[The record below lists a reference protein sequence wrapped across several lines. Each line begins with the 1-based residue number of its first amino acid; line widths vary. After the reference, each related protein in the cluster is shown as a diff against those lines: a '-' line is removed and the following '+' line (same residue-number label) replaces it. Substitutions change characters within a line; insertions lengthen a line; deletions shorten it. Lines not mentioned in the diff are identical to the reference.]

1 MAKNVNLLIVDDDI
15 NMLATVGDVF
25 QDRGYNVAMVEDG
38 HRAIK
43 LVSRKYFDVVLMDLK
58 MPGIN
63 GLETY
68 KEVKKIIPT
77 STVIMM
83 TGDSKEELVKK
94 AIEEGAYTV
103 IYKPFNVKKVVKIV
117 EEALKKPVILIVDD
131 RVEDR
136 ETLRDIL
143 AGRGYRTVLAKD
155 GYEAVGFA
163 EKGNF
168 DVVLLD
174 IKMPG
179 MNGVKTMERIK
190 EFRPE
195 TGIIMMTAYSMEE
208 FVEDSLRKG
217 AYTCLFKPIDVEK
230 MLNAVQKVRDLSKKF
245 REEEQAEILIVD
257 DDPNY
262 RETVADILED
272 DGYKVSK
279 VETGMG
285 SIEEVK
291 KKFFNVALVDFKL
304 ADITGLELAK
314 KIKAIDKDTYI
325 ILVTGH
331 ASLETAL
338 KAIEMREEIYSYV
351 VKGGGRDPG
360 QLKWTIRSALR
371 EQRLAWDKMK
381 AEDELRMANRRLEE
395 LSITDDLTGIYNRR
409 HFYEKLSEMTAR
421 AKRYKHHVS
430 LLMFDVDHFKSYND
444 THGHLA
450 GNRIL
455 ERVGR
460 IVSEEIREK
469 VDWGFRYGG
478 DEFTV
483 ILPETSKK
491 NAVVVAERIR
501 KAFEKCKF
509 DETTLSIGTAQYDL
523 KSDLDILIKHAD
535 EAMYKAKNQG
545 GNRIEVY
552 GM

>member
-1 MAKNVNLLIVDDDI
+1 MAKNVNVLIVDNDVS
-15 NMLATVGDVF
+15 MLETIGDVF

-38 HRAIK
+38 RRAIK
-43 LVSRKYFDVVLMDLK
+43 LVSRRYFDVVLMDIR

-77 STVIMM
+77 AAVIMM

-94 AIEEGAYTV
+94 TIEEGAYAV
-103 IYKPFNVKKVVKIV
+103 IYKPFNVKRVIKVV
-117 EEALKKPVILIVDD
+117 EEAVKKPVILIVDD
-131 RVEDR
+131 RIEDR

-143 AGRGYRTVLAKD
+143 DGKGYRTVLAKD

-163 EKGNF
+163 QKGNF
-168 DVVLLD
+168 DVILLD

-179 MNGVKTMERIK
+179 MDGVKTLERIK

-195 TGIIMMTAYSMEE
+195 AGIIMITAYSMEE
-208 FVEDSLRKG
+208 FVEESLRKG
-217 AYTCLFKPIDVEK
+217 AYTCLFKPIDVGK
-230 MLNAVQKVRDLSKKF
+230 MLDAIQKVRDLSRKF
-245 REEEQAEILIVD
+245 RKEEQAEVLIVD

-272 DGYKVSK
+272 EGYKVSK
-279 VETGMG
+279 VETGIA

-291 KKFFNVALVDFKL
+291 KKFFDVVLADFKL
-304 ADITGLELAK
+304 ADTTGLELAK
-314 KIKAIDKDTYI
+314 RIKEIDKDTYV

-338 KAIEMREEIYSYV
+338 KAIEMREEIYGYV
-351 VKGGGRDPG
+351 LKGEGRDPR
-360 QLKWTIRSALR
+360 QLKWTIKSALR
-371 EQRLAWDKMK
+371 EQRLARDKMK
-381 AEDELRMANRRLEE
+381 AESELRRANKRLEE

-409 HFYEKLSEMTAR
+409 NFYEKLSQEIAR
-421 AKRYKHHVS
+421 AGRHKRLLS
-430 LLMFDVDHFKSYND
+430 LLMFDVDHFKLYND

-460 IVSEEIREK
+460 IISEETRE
-469 VDWGFRYGG
+469 VDFGFRYGG

-483 ILPETSKK
+483 ILPETSKE
-491 NAVVVAERIR
+491 NAMVVAERIR

-509 DETTLSIGTAQYDL
+509 DETTLSIGIAQYDL
-523 KSDLDILIKHAD
+523 QSDLDTIIRNAD

-545 GNRIEVY
+545 GNKIEIY

>member
-15 NMLATVGDVF
+15 SLLETIGDVF

-38 HRAIK
+38 HRAIR
-43 LVSRKYFDVVLMDLK
+43 LVSSRYFDVVLIDLR

-68 KEVKKIIPT
+68 KKIKEITPT
-77 STVIMM
+77 TVVIMM

-94 AIEEGAYTV
+94 AIEEGAYAV
-103 IYKPFNVKKVVKIV
+103 IYKPFNVKRVIKVV
-117 EEALKKPVILIVDD
+117 EEAVKKPVILIVDD
-131 RVEDR
+131 RIEDR

-143 AGRGYRTVLAKD
+143 DGKGYRTVLAKD

-163 EKGNF
+163 QKGNF
-168 DVVLLD
+168 DVILLD

-179 MNGVKTMERIK
+179 MDGVETLERIK

-195 TGIIMMTAYSMEE
+195 AGIIMITAYSMEE
-208 FVEDSLRKG
+208 FVEESLRKG
-217 AYTCLFKPIDVEK
+217 AYTCLFKPIDVGK
-230 MLNAVQKVRDLSKKF
+230 MLDAIQKVRDLSRKF
-245 REEEQAEILIVD
+245 RKEEQAEVLIVD

-272 DGYKVSK
+272 DGYRVTK
-279 VETGMG
+279 VETGMA
-285 SIEEVK
+285 SIEEVN
-291 KKFFNVALVDFKL
+291 KKFFDVVLADFKL
-304 ADITGLELAK
+304 ADTTGLELAK
-314 KIKAIDKDTYI
+314 RIKEIDKDTYV

-338 KAIEMREEIYSYV
+338 KAIEMREEIYGYV
-351 VKGGGRDPG
+351 LKGEGRDPR
-360 QLKWTIRSALR
+360 QLKWTIKSALR
-371 EQRLAWDKMK
+371 EQRLARDKMK
-381 AEDELRMANRRLEE
+381 AESELRRANKRLEE

-409 HFYEKLSEMTAR
+409 NFYEKLSQEIAR
-421 AKRYKHHVS
+421 VGRHKRPLS

-460 IVSEEIREK
+460 IVSEEIRE

-483 ILPETSKK
+483 ILPETSKE
-491 NAVVVAERIR
+491 NAMVVAERIR

-509 DETTLSIGTAQYDL
+509 DETTLSIGIAQYDL
-523 KSDLDILIKHAD
+523 QSDLDTIIRNAD

-545 GNRIEVY
+545 GNRVDIY